1 MLSRQERI
9 KYNGLFLQA
18 YEKGQV
24 LYSKN
29 FVITY
34 TSTRE
39 DHRESLPLTGF
50 VVSKKFSKK
59 AVIRNKYKRAMREIY
74 RLFRL
79 PEGNAESLKQVGLL
93 VIALKNKTSV
103 GDFRNSIFNQYQSE
117 LENLLSKMIAAN

>member
-59 AVIRNKYKRAMREIY
+59 DKCIIKK
-74 RLFRL
+74 
-79 PEGNAESLKQVGLL
+79 
-93 VIALKNKTSV
+93 
-103 GDFRNSIFNQYQSE
+103 
-117 LENLLSKMIAAN
+117 